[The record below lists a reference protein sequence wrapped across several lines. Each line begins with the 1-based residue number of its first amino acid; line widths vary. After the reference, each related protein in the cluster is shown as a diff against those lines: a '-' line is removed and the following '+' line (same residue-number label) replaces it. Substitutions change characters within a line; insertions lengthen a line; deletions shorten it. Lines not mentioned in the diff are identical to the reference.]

1 MDWLLPGEPVL
12 VLGAGA
18 AGARLVSELSRS
30 DTWQVVALLDD
41 DMTKLAPA
49 STTRPLSGD
58 WHKPRMWRGAS
69 VHVHA
74 IIRDA
79 EYDARSAPPR
89 R

>member
-1 MDWLLPGEPVL
+1 VL

-58 WHKPRMWRGAS
+58 WHKPRMWRGAWCTS
-69 VHVHA
+69 RDHS
-74 IIRDA
+74 DA